1 MSAEVHSRGSIRRR
15 LMLQLLLGAAVLAI
29 ALFFIVQ
36 SLARQLAEESQ
47 DNILAAAVSAI
58 LDTTSVRDGE
68 IQLDLPYSA
77 FSMLSNISNDRVF
90 YSVRFGDDFVTGY
103 NDLPIVPKDDGF
115 GPWFDTATYQS
126 DEVRI
131 VTAERRLA
139 SRGKPLAVEVTL
151 AQTRDGQRDQ
161 LRWISQIAAALG
173 SGFFISVAV
182 LAALTARS
190 SISPIL
196 RLTKSVSRRGPKDLR
211 PVAAPVPHEMAPL
224 VAALNSFMDRLKNS
238 LTRSEEFIADA
249 AHRVRTP
256 LATVRTQAEITYRRV
271 EKDENRASIRE
282 MIRAIDESSR
292 AAGQLLD
299 HAMVTFR
306 TDHLEQEVIDLNS
319 LADEMIERLH
329 PMAELR
335 EIELVLVQQNAVSTV
350 GDTILLQSALRNVL
364 DNAIK
369 YSPADSTVTL
379 CVSLDAGMAHLT
391 TTDCGIGLPEE
402 DAESLKSRFARGANV
417 EGVIGSGLGLTI
429 ADEVARAHGGYLT
442 IANNSKGPGACV
454 TLSFPLQ

>member
-15 LMLQLLLGAAVLAI
+15 LMVQLLLGAAVLAI

-90 YSVRFGDDFVTGY
+90 YAVRFGDDFVTGY
-103 NDLPIVPKDDGF
+103 SDLPVVTKDDSF
-115 GPWFDTATYQS
+115 GPWFDTTTYQD

-131 VTAERRLA
+131 VTAQRRLA
-139 SRGKPLAVEVTL
+139 SGETPLAVEVTL

-161 LRWISQIAAALG
+161 LMWISQSAAALG
-173 SGFFISVAV
+173 TGFFVSVAV
-182 LAALTARS
+182 LALLAARS

-196 RLTKSVSRRGPKDLR
+196 RLTQSVSRRGPKDLR
-211 PVAAPVPHEMAPL
+211 PVAAPVPHEMVPL

-292 AAGQLLD
+292 AAGQMLD

-306 TDHLEQEVIDLNS
+306 TDHLEQQAIDLNA
-319 LADEMIERLH
+319 LAAEMIDRLH

-335 EIELVLVQQNAVSTV
+335 EIELVLEQQGAASTI
-350 GDTILLQSALRNVL
+350 GDTILLQSALRNIL

-369 YSPADSTVTL
+369 YSPADSVITL
-379 CVSLDAGMAHLT
+379 IVSQDAGMAHLT
-391 TTDCGIGLPEE
+391 TSDRGIGLPID
-402 DAESLKSRFARGANV
+402 DAERLKSRFARGANV